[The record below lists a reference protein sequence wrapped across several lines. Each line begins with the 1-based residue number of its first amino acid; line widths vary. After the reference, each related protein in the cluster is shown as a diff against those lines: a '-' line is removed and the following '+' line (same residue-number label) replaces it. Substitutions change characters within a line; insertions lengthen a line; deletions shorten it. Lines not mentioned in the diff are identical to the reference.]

1 MGLADGKDGPAPP
14 ATAVKPSRSRRSRM
28 DPAALAAAEQADQI
42 PIERKW
48 GPAWTLILAI
58 AVPLAFWALIVLLLS
73 LR

>member
-42 PIERKW
+42 PIGRKW